1 MSNRLSSA
9 PKEKPAR
16 LLIEKAIATIITI
29 EKYHFSMK
37 KPIVVSGMQP
47 TGQLHLGNYLGA
59 LKNWVDIQNSGD
71 YDCYFFI
78 ADYHSLTENYRPEE
92 KRQQIANLL
101 ADYLAAGLS
110 PEKSTLF
117 VQSQTPACTELT
129 WIFNTITPIN
139 ELERMTQFKDKAK
152 NQALNINMGLFDYPV
167 LQAADILLYHG
178 QLVPVGQDQIQHVE
192 LTRDIARWFN
202 NKYQTDYFPEAK
214 PLLTP
219 TPKLM
224 SLSEPEKKMS
234 KSLGDKHWIGID
246 EKPEIIDKK
255 IARAVT
261 TPAGVANLRL
271 IYDSFAE
278 NMIGPFESA
287 NMAQTKKTIARGL
300 ADYFA
305 DFRTRKNKLNTDR
318 RQIEEIIAAG
328 RKATE
333 KIASQTI
340 AEVKK
345 IIGLS

>member
-1 MSNRLSSA
+1 M
-9 PKEKPAR
+9 P
-16 LLIEKAIATIITI
+16 IEKAVATIITI
-29 EKYHFSMK
+29 EKYHSSMK

-47 TGQLHLGNYLGA
+47 TGLLHLGNYLGA
-59 LKNWVDIQNSGD
+59 LKNWVDIQNSGQ

-78 ADYHSLTENYRPEE
+78 ADYHSITENYNPKE
-92 KRQQIANLL
+92 KQEQIFNLL
-101 ADYLAAGLS
+101 ADYLAAGLD
-110 PEKSTLF
+110 PEKSTIF
-117 VQSQTPACTELT
+117 VQSQTPACAELA
-129 WIFNTITPIN
+129 WIFNTVTPIS

-167 LQAADILLYHG
+167 LQAADILIYHG
-178 QLVPVGQDQIQHVE
+178 QFVPVGQDQIQHIE

-202 NKYQTDYFPEAK
+202 KKYQTEYFPEAK

-224 SLSEPEKKMS
+224 SLLEPEKKMS
-234 KSLGDKHWIGID
+234 KSFGDKHWIGID
-246 EKPEIIDKK
+246 EQPEAIDRK
-255 IARAVT
+255 IAKAVT
-261 TPAGVANLRL
+261 TPAGIANLRL

>member
-1 MSNRLSSA
+1 L
-9 PKEKPAR
+9 P
-16 LLIEKAIATIITI
+16 IEKAVATIITI
-29 EKYHFSMK
+29 EKYHSSMK

-47 TGQLHLGNYLGA
+47 TGLLHLGNYLGA
-59 LKNWVDIQNSGD
+59 LKNWVDIQNSGQ

-78 ADYHSLTENYRPEE
+78 ADYHSITENYNPKE
-92 KRQQIANLL
+92 KQEQIFNLL
-101 ADYLAAGLS
+101 ADYLAAGLD
-110 PEKSTLF
+110 PEKSTIF
-117 VQSQTPACTELT
+117 VQSQTPACAELA
-129 WIFNTITPIN
+129 WIFNTVTPIS

-167 LQAADILLYHG
+167 LQAADILIYHG
-178 QLVPVGQDQIQHVE
+178 QFVPVGQDQIQHIE

-202 NKYQTDYFPEAK
+202 KKYQTEYFPEAK

-224 SLSEPEKKMS
+224 SLLEPEKKMS
-234 KSLGDKHWIGID
+234 KSFGDKHWIGID
-246 EKPEIIDKK
+246 EQPEAIDRK
-255 IARAVT
+255 IAKAVT
-261 TPAGVANLRL
+261 TPAGIANLRL